1 MKKYK
6 NTMTYI
12 SNYCTHALLEE
23 ILINYGNAGYKLV
36 STQMADNKYD
46 IPVMYLFFTKEIEE

>member
-6 NTMTYI
+6 NTVTYI
-12 SNYCTHALLEE
+12 SNYCAHALEE

-36 STQMADNKYD
+36 STLMADNQYD
-46 IPVMYLFFTKEIEE
+46 VPTMYLFFTKEIEE